1 MIGLFGGAFD
11 PPHVG
16 HVALVRAAKAALALD
31 RVIVIVVADPGH
43 KDVQTPA
50 DVRLELTR
58 AAFPDDEVVLDEHPR
73 TVDLLRDH
81 PEWDDP
87 VFLVGADVFSGFLD
101 WKEPAEVLRLARL
114 GVATRPGYS
123 PERLRETLE
132 RLEAPERVLFFDLA
146 PQPASS
152 HELRARL
159 GRGEGAGAAIPH
171 AVLAIIERDGLYGG
185 ERRYTQPA

>member
-1 MIGLFGGAFD
+1 MIVL
-11 PPHVG
+11 
-16 HVALVRAAKAALALD
+16 VA
-31 RVIVIVVADPGH
+31 ADPGH
-43 KDVQTPA
+43 KRIETPA
-50 DVRLELTR
+50 ATRLELAR

-87 VFLVGADVFSGFLD
+87 VFLVGADAFCGFLD

-114 GVATRPGYS
+114 GVATRPGYP

-132 RLEAPERVLFFDLA
+132 RLETPERVLFFELE
-146 PQPASS
+146 PQAVSS
-152 HELRARL
+152 RELRARL
-159 GRGEGAGAAIPH
+159 ARGEHAGEAVPAA
-171 AVLAIIERDGLYGG
+171 VRELIERDGLYGDIRDGG